1 MRTSVLW
8 PVILGAAGIFAGA
21 GLLRRPPAP
30 ADPPRLARTRPP
42 STPVREEVPA
52 RAPERPVASFTTP
65 PPAPFW
71 QGLGTRLETRSTAD
85 PEAYRQKMM
94 SSTAEY
100 LGLDPAGADEFR
112 SVAVLSLAAIR
123 DAWKVRDAEV
133 LGLSEFLEA
142 GERERREQE
151 IQDRYEAA
159 KRQASDRLVSLLG
172 TTARHEEFRHRLG
185 EWIDAV
191 R

>member
-1 MRTSVLW
+1 MSRKVCLTVM
-8 PVILGAAGIFAGA
+8 AAAA
-21 GLLRRPPAP
+21 GLLASVAVLRRPSTE
-30 ADPPRLARTRPP
+30 ADPPRAKPP
-42 STPVREEVPA
+42 SKTVVEEVPA
-52 RAPERPVASFTTP
+52 PVRPVASFTTP

-71 QGLGTRLETRSTAD
+71 EDLGTRVESRAKID

-100 LGLDPAGADEFR
+100 LGLDAGSFQ
-112 SVAVLSLAAIR
+112 SVAVLSLCAIR
-123 DAWKVRDAEV
+123 EAWKLRDAEV
-133 LGLSEFLEA
+133 LSLSEFLEGA
-142 GERERREQE
+142 EREQRERE

-159 KRQASDRLVSLLG
+159 KRQASDRLEALLG
-172 TTARHEEFRHRLG
+172 TTARHEEFRNRLG

>member
-1 MRTSVLW
+1 MSGRLCLAVMLAAAAVFASVA
-8 PVILGAAGIFAGA
+8 V
-21 GLLRRPPAP
+21 LRRPSTEAEPPRARQPLKPVPEERPAP
-30 ADPPRLARTRPP
+30 A
-42 STPVREEVPA
+42 PA
-52 RAPERPVASFTTP
+52 RPVASFTTP

-71 QGLGTRLETRSTAD
+71 EDLGAHRESRSAAD

-94 SSTAEY
+94 SGAAEY
-100 LGLDPAGADEFR
+100 LGLDAGEFR
-112 SVAVLSLAAIR
+112 SVAVLSLIAIR

-133 LGLSEFLEA
+133 LSLSEFLE
-142 GERERREQE
+142 GEERERREQE

-159 KRQASDRLVSLLG
+159 KRQASDRLEAMLG
-172 TTARHEEFRHRLG
+172 TSARHQEFRDRLG